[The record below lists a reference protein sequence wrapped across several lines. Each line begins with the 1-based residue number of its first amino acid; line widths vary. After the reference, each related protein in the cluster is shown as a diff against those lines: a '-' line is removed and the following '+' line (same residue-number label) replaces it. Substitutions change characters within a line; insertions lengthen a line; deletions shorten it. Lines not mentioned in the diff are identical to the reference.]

1 MIFSNFCKKIT
12 FLFALSLCLTVTLSA
27 QSLKIPMLMA
37 EKNVNGLA
45 WSLDSALFAYTDG
58 KDIVIRD
65 THDFF
70 VGHTIET
77 QYENII
83 EVRFVDPVFDDSEE
97 NRDYVLLVTD
107 SNIIEIH
114 QLYFSQDEE
123 GNSLCDDQTIFQLQ
137 GAQDIKACSFTCTP
151 DIRFIAMGYEDG
163 SFSLFNYNTFSQEYL
178 EESYKVGETPLT
190 TIDISTKQ
198 NMLLTGTQDGTIYV
212 WDNKMEALGS
222 FFREDEFN
230 KKIFFSNDEAYP
242 VLMANSDNS
251 IAKYNLDSQVT
262 DGPYLQNDN
271 PIKDYTVSTDRRI
284 ALVLDTEN
292 TLNVY
297 NLEDS
302 SFIGFIP
309 TFSESPIT
317 VFQIDYSQER
327 FLIAHED
334 NSIFILEISKVLFL
348 KHSKLP
354 ETNIIKMDEE
364 DALKRLY
371 EDETEEELSEEEP
384 EDDKKLYEALA
395 MIRYKNSDTISFR
408 LKGTFAPGP
417 YIVGVSLA
425 AGYTAYRFIQPF
437 YFGGFLEPHFGFPQK
452 DFPYKYSLDGST
464 ISSPIIVGG
473 KIYFPFGICVYPFQK
488 NIELFVEVSPGLS
501 MNMLWNAKFDKAIT
515 SKMYAGFYGSLRTG
529 ATYKNFSAYIEGNYD
544 AVMGFGFSIGV
555 GYNLNIVFNKT
566 EIEEDPSLE

>member
-77 QYENII
+77 RYENII

-242 VLMANSDNS
+242 VLMANSENS
-251 IAKYNLDSQVT
+251 IAKYNLDSQIT

-371 EDETEEELSEEEP
+371 EDETEEELAEEEP

-395 MIRYKNSDTISFR
+395 MIRYKNTDTIGFR

>member
-1 MIFSNFCKKIT
+1 MFFIDLCKKK
-12 FLFALSLCLTVTLSA
+12 SLLLVLILLISAHLYA

-114 QLYFSQDEE
+114 QLYFSRDEE

-163 SFSLFNYNTFSQEYL
+163 SFTLFNYNTFSQEYL
-178 EESYKVGETPLT
+178 EESYKVGETTLT

-371 EDETEEELSEEEP
+371 EDETEEELAEEEP
-384 EDDKKLYEALA
+384 EDEKKLYEALA
-395 MIRYKNSDTISFR
+395 MIRYKNTDTIGFR

-473 KIYFPFGICVYPFQK
+473 KFYFPFGICVYPFQK